1 MVQGE
6 LRLASSLGLGLL
18 VIVFCDGSLNRIE
31 IKQAKRKYPSWGTLF
46 EPTDIERLAQSM
58 GCEGAMV
65 GSAAGLSR
73 LLAGKRPKGRPLVVG
88 ARIDPAQYTQQF

>member
-1 MVQGE
+1 
-6 LRLASSLGLGLL
+6 
-18 VIVFCDGSLNRIE
+18 
-31 IKQAKRKYPSWGTLF
+31 
-46 EPTDIERLAQSM
+46 M